1 MKTNVRILLSAMMF
15 LQFFVWGSWFATL
28 GAVLT
33 DNGLA
38 QYGGSAYGSAPIA
51 AIIAPLFL
59 GLVADRF
66 FNSEK
71 AMGVLHL
78 IGGGIM
84 FLAPGLVASGNGDV
98 LVWVLIGHTLCYMPT
113 LGLSNTIA
121 FANIDDQNKF
131 PSLRVWGTIGWIAA
145 GLVVGGLGWSRSTNI
160 FNLAAISALVL
171 GFFCFFL
178 PATPPPAKGKPVNL
192 KALLM
197 VDAFKM
203 LVNIPFLVFIISSTL
218 ICIPFAYYFLQTPN
232 FLIHIGFGAA
242 ASTMTLGQM
251 LEIPF
256 MLLIPILYRRLGVKW
271 LIVIAM
277 STLAMRFALFSLG
290 APDQVIWMILLGV
303 IVHGICY
310 DFFFVTGF
318 MYTANK
324 AGREIRGQAQAMLVF
339 FTQGIGFFIGYQVA
353 GTNAG
358 TTVTNMDSLSD
369 AIPQT
374 QFTYWESLGKM
385 FSADKPEIPGTLFAD
400 TMMQWKDFWMV
411 PCLLAAG
418 IAIIFLLSFW
428 EKKSCPKQTSKEES
442 SSFNKSE

>member
-1 MKTNVRILLSAMMF
+1 MKTKVRILLSAMMF
-15 LQFFVWGSWFATL
+15 LQLFVWGAWFATL
-28 GAVLT
+28 GTVLT

-38 QYGGSAYGSAPIA
+38 KQIGSAFGSAPIG

-78 IGGGIM
+78 LGGGIM
-84 FLAPGLVASGNGDV
+84 FLAPGLVASGNGET
-98 LVWVLIGHTLCYMPT
+98 LIWVLIGYMLCYMPT
-113 LGLSNTIA
+113 LGLANTIA

-131 PSLRVWGTIGWIAA
+131 PSLRVWGTIGWIVA
-145 GLVVGGLGWSRSTNI
+145 GLMVGGFGWSGSTNI

-171 GFFCFFL
+171 GVFCFFL
-178 PATPPPAKGKPVNL
+178 PATPPPAKEKPVNL

-203 LVNIPFLVFIISSTL
+203 LTNIPFLVFIICSTL
-218 ICIPFAYYFLQTPN
+218 ICIPFAYYFVQTSN
-232 FLIHIGFGAA
+232 FLTHIGFGAA

-256 MLLIPILYRRLGVKW
+256 MLLIPIFYRRLGVKW

-277 STLAMRFALFSLG
+277 STLVARYALFSLG

-339 FTQGIGFFIGYQVA
+339 FTQGIGFFIGYRVA
-353 GTNAG
+353 GANAG
-358 TTVTNMDSLSD
+358 AIVTNMESLSN
-369 AIPQT
+369 AIPER

-385 FSADKPEIPGTLFAD
+385 FSADKLEIPGTLFAD
-400 TMMQWKDFWMV
+400 TMMQWKDFWMA
-411 PCLLAAG
+411 PCMLTAG
-418 IAIIFLLSFW
+418 IAVVFFLSFW
-428 EKKSCPKQTSKEES
+428 DKKSHLQQTSKSETGG
-442 SSFNKSE
+442 FHKSE